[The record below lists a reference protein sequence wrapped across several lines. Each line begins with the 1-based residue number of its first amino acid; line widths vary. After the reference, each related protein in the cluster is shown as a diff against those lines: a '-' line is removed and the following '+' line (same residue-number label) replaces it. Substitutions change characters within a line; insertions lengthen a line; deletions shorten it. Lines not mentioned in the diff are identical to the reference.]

1 MSNVLTH
8 PWKKKGSSP
17 VWGLRQH
24 KIYYKG
30 FRNYSSFTA
39 LKLSNYSQLLPIC
52 LRLLIKGCGSSPPSR
67 GGHLKPHEAPAQR
80 RALHTVASLRLSMK
94 LSLRWK
100 ENSGDASFLPAG
112 EGCWPEGLPIE
123 GEARCLELLWESG
136 DLCSPWVLL
145 GVGELV
151 GLSSSVYAQHTEA
164 VKLDLLPAFAH
175 PHTSSLR
182 PSPLQPSFPS
192 GPCSYISL
200 SQVSCSALILS

>member
-8 PWKKKGSSP
+8 PWEKKKKGSSP

-67 GGHLKPHEAPAQR
+67 PPEASWGARTEEGPPHCGQSEFVHEA
-80 RALHTVASLRLSMK
+80 LSEMERK
-94 LSLRWK
+94 PGRHQFPSCRWWMLTWGVTYRGRGLI
-100 ENSGDASFLPAG
+100 SGAP
-112 EGCWPEGLPIE
+112 
-123 GEARCLELLWESG
+123 
-136 DLCSPWVLL
+136 L
-145 GVGELV
+145 GIRGFMLTLGTPGSQAKRILVEMGELV
-151 GLSSSVYAQHTEA
+151 GLFSSVYAQYTET
-164 VKLDLLPAFAH
+164 VKLDLLPASPY

-192 GPCSYISL
+192 GPCSYIS
-200 SQVSCSALILS
+200 